1 MSHAAPPQVPPPTA
15 AQAARTSISLNPI
28 TITWAVSTAATLGAG
43 FGLHLTKDQ
52 TGAIV
57 TGVTGLAAVVS
68 AITSRP
74 WYVAGV
80 TGGATSALAA
90 CAAFGLKLSPETI
103 SAATAALGIILG
115 VLSTGSAVPVAAARV
130 GVTATDVQLG
140 KAVLEAPPPPRRPKP
155 RKRRRAPAEP
165 AADVSAAPTE
175 DAPLPDMPHR
185 PPAPPLPPRQP

>member
-1 MSHAAPPQVPPPTA
+1 VSHAAPPSTPPPTA

-28 TITWAVSTAATLGAG
+28 TVTYAVSTAATLATG
-43 FGLHLTKDQ
+43 FGLHLSRDQ

-68 AITSRP
+68 ALTSRP

-90 CAAFGLKLSPETI
+90 AAAFGLKLSPETI
-103 SAATAALGIILG
+103 SAGTAALGMILG
-115 VLSTGSAVPVAAARV
+115 VLSTGSAVPVAAARA

-140 KAVLEAPPPPRRPKP
+140 KAALEAPPPPRRPRP
-155 RKRRRAPAEP
+155 RKRRRAPAATP
-165 AADVSAAPTE
+165 GPVSAAPTE
-175 DAPLPDMPHR
+175 EAPTEVHTIVQPPPDKP
-185 PPAPPLPPRQP
+185 